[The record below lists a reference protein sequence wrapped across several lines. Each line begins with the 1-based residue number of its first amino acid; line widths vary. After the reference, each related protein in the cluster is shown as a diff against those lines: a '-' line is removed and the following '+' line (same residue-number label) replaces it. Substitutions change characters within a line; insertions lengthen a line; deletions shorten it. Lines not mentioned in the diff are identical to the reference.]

1 MSEKFDILI
10 VGGGPAGISAALT
23 GRNRGKNVG
32 IIKNPPETSHL
43 HKAELIKNYPG
54 MALSG
59 KEMMESFTAQ
69 LNECGA
75 EIIEGKALNIM
86 PLGKSIGVAVG
97 SDFYEST
104 SVIICTGMGR
114 RPLCSGETEFLGRGV
129 SYCATCDG
137 MLYKGKRV
145 AVIGD
150 SAEAEEDAKFLRDI
164 GCEVECFSGREK
176 LEISGGMKADTL
188 TVNGKDY
195 KTDCIFILKETL
207 SAESLVSGIK
217 CVDGKI
223 EADRKQKT
231 NIPGIFAAGDCTG
244 APYQLAK
251 AVGEGNVAA
260 LSACEYISEINKGD
274 K

>member
-1 MSEKFDILI
+1 MSGKFDILI

-23 GRNRGKNVG
+23 ARNRGKNTG
-32 IIKNPPETSHL
+32 LIMNPPETSHL
-43 HKAELIKNYPG
+43 YKAELIKNYPG

-59 KEMMESFTAQ
+59 DEMMESFTAQ
-69 LNECGA
+69 LGECGA
-75 EIIEGKALNIM
+75 EIISGKALSIM

-97 SDFYEST
+97 NDFYEST
-104 SVIICTGMGR
+104 SVIICTGIGR
-114 RPLCSGETEFLGRGV
+114 RPICDGETEFLGRGV

-137 MLYKGKRV
+137 MLYKGKNV
-145 AVIGD
+145 AVIGEGT
-150 SAEAEEDAKFLRDI
+150 EAENDAQFLRDI
-164 GCEVECFSGREK
+164 GCNVETFSGRGK
-176 LEISGGMKADTL
+176 IEITGGMKADTL
-188 TVNGKDY
+188 IVDGSEY

-217 CVDGKI
+217 SENGKI
-223 EADRKQKT
+223 QVDRKQKT

-260 LSACEYISEINKGD
+260 LSACEYISEIQKGE

>member
-1 MSEKFDILI
+1 MSGKFDILI

-23 GRNRGKNVG
+23 ARNRGKSVG

-54 MALSG
+54 MVLSG
-59 KEMMESFTAQ
+59 SEMMKSFTAQ
-69 LNECGA
+69 LNESGA
-75 EIIEGKALNIM
+75 EIVEGKALSIM

-97 SDFYEST
+97 NDFYEST
-104 SVIICTGMGR
+104 SLIICTGISR
-114 RPLCSGETEFLGRGV
+114 RPLCKGETEFLGRGV

-137 MLYKGKRV
+137 MLYKGKSV
-145 AVIGD
+145 AVIGEGR
-150 SAEAEEDAKFLRDI
+150 EAEEDAEFLRSI
-164 GCEVECFSGREK
+164 GCNVESFSGKEK
-176 LEISGGMKADTL
+176 IEISGGMKADTL
-188 TVNGKDY
+188 TVDGKEY

-207 SAESLVSGIK
+207 STESLIAGIK
-217 CVDGKI
+217 CANGKI
-223 EADRKQKT
+223 EVDRKQNT
-231 NIPGIFAAGDCTG
+231 NIPGVFAAGDCTG

-260 LSACEYISEINKGD
+260 LSACDYISEISKGE